1 MCSIAEH
8 QSDAHQT
15 LRSYPGNE
23 NKAAVSKERGSIHG
37 IEHPGSTGVI
47 YVMDRAMKNGF
58 TYSSEGWANFG
69 QGAPEGNI
77 LIQKHSIFNIV
88 M

>member
-1 MCSIAEH
+1 M
-8 QSDAHQT
+8 

-23 NKAAVSKERGSIHG
+23 NRAMRSIKKGEIHG

-47 YVMDRAMKNGF
+47 YVMDRATKHGF
-58 TYSSEGWANFG
+58 TFADKTWANFG
-69 QGAPEGNI
+69 QGAPEGKNN
-77 LIQKHSIFNIV
+77 LKNV

>member
-1 MCSIAEH
+1 MRLNSLAEH

-23 NKAAVSKERGSIHG
+23 NRAMRSINKGEIHG

-47 YVMDRAMKNGF
+47 YVTDRAIKNGY
-58 TYSSEGWANFG
+58 TSDGGGWANFG
-69 QGAPEGNI
+69 QGAPEGIYHRN
-77 LIQKHSIFNIV
+77 LSFF
-88 M
+88 